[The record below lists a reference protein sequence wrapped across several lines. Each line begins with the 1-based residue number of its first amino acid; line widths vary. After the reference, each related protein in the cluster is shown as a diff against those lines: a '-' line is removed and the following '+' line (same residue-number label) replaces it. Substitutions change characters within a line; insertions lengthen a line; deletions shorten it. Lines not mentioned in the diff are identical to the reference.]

1 MGSSFTI
8 PLVVRGKEMR
18 RIAGFSNYFVNE
30 YGDVYSAQSNKMLKP
45 GTYANGYRYVQ
56 IRGDDGILKNKRV
69 HLLVAETFI
78 PNELGLPQVHH
89 KDEDKLNNRVSNLEW
104 CTGSYNQQ
112 QSAYKK
118 HKAVEML
125 DLNGKH
131 LRTFESLKDAA
142 STTGI
147 PGSTISRVCNGQR
160 MTAGN
165 YKWRYVKDAEN

>member
-1 MGSSFTI
+1 M
-8 PLVVRGKEMR
+8 
-18 RIAGFSNYFVNE
+18 
-30 YGDVYSAQSNKMLKP
+30 
-45 GTYANGYRYVQ
+45 
-56 IRGDDGILKNKRV
+56 
-69 HLLVAETFI
+69 
-78 PNELGLPQVHH
+78 HH

-118 HKAVEML
+118 YKVVEML

-147 PGSTISRVCNGQR
+147 ADSSISSVCNGQR
-160 MTAGN
+160 ITAGN

>member
-1 MGSSFTI
+1 
-8 PLVVRGKEMR
+8 MR
-18 RIAGFSNYFVNE
+18 RIAGFSKYFVNE
-30 YGDVYSAQSNKMLKP
+30 YGDVYSTLSNKMLEP

-69 HLLVAETFI
+69 HLLVAEAFI
-78 PNELGLPQVHH
+78 PNELGLPQVRH
-89 KDEDKLNNRVSNLEW
+89 KDENKLNNRVDNLEW
-104 CTGSYNQQ
+104 CTGSY
-112 QSAYKK
+112 KK
-118 HKAVEML
+118 HKVVEML

-142 STTGI
+142 GTTGI

-160 MTAGN
+160 KTAGN